1 MKTWLFMKDIE
12 TKTDD
17 FDDAQYIYIP
27 SEAMDT
33 FCKDYFKYDLTTIIE
48 DCWLEWDGEI
58 YEWCTVT
65 TEDTLTRLNKMKA
78 AIEEGEIKETSTIKP
93 FTDEIPKPLYKVAV
107 EIEPI
112 GIVYLDCITENITD
126 ALNAI
131 STAADA
137 NIFGKRA
144 KKFTI
149 EVYRG

>member
-12 TKTDD
+12 TKTSN

-33 FCKDYFKYDLTTIIE
+33 FCNDYAAYDLETVIE
-48 DCWLEWDGEI
+48 NCWLEWNGIE
-58 YEWCTVT
+58 YEWNMVK
-65 TEDTLTRLNKMKA
+65 TEKTLHRLNQVKS
-78 AIEEGEIKETSTIKP
+78 AIEKSEVEETSTIKP

-107 EIEPI
+107 EIEPV
-112 GIVYLDCITENITD
+112 GTVYLDCVTENITD

-131 STAADA
+131 ATAADL

-149 EVYRG
+149 EVCRG